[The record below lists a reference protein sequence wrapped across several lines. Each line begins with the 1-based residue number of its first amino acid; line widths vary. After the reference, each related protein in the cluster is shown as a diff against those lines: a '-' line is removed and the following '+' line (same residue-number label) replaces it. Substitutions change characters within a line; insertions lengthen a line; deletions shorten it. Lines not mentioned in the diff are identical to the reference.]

1 MSDDET
7 LPPKDVADEAPEAA
21 TADAEKKAKKKRKKA
36 ERREAASAA
45 LADPRA
51 VEIAAAFD
59 AGNFVRV
66 RELGAELAKS
76 DDAASSAVGRDYLAR
91 IAVDPIQ
98 IAFLGLCAVA
108 LLTIAWIYIPH

>member
-7 LPPKDVADEAPEAA
+7 LPPKDVADEAPEPAS
-21 TADAEKKAKKKRKKA
+21 AEPEPKAKKKKGKRA
-36 ERREAASAA
+36 EAVSAA

-51 VEIAAAFD
+51 VEIAASFD

-76 DDAASSAVGRDYLAR
+76 EDDAVAAVGRDYLAR
-91 IAVDPIQ
+91 IAVDPVQ
-98 IAFLGLCAVA
+98 IAFLGICAVA